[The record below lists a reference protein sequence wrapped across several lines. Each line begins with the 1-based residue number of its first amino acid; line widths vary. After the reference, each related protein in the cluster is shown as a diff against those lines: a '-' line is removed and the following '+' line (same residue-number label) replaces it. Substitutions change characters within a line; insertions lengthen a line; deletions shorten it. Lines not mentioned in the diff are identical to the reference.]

1 MGHSMNNSSSKQV
14 FVGIDVSGDQLAVH
28 ILPDDTFFETGTDP
42 KSLQAFA
49 DRLAGMN
56 PAKVLLEATGGI
68 ERPVVA
74 ELLHRDLPV
83 IVVNPRQVR
92 DFARATGLL
101 AKTDRLDARIIAS
114 FAEAVKPD
122 LRKLPDVDQQRLAEL
137 MMRRHQLM
145 DMRTSELHRSHR
157 VTDLKVKRSCMDHIA
172 WLDKQIKDLDDEV
185 GRLVES
191 SPAWR
196 AQDNLLQSVPG
207 VGDNLSHTLLA
218 SLPELGRLDR
228 QKIASLVGLAPI
240 PHDSGKMKGRRSIWG
255 GRSHVRKALYMAAVA
270 SVRCNPILKAYYF
283 RLRLAGKPAKVAI
296 VATARKLLVIL
307 NTMNR
312 EQTTWKYFQTQN
324 A

>member
-1 MGHSMNNSSSKQV
+1 MNTSSSQQL
-14 FVGIDVSGDQLAVH
+14 FVGIDVSGDMLAVH
-28 ILPDDTFFETGTDP
+28 ILPDETFFETATDP
-42 KSLQAFA
+42 KSLNALG
-49 DRLAGMN
+49 DKLAGMN
-56 PAKVLLEATGGI
+56 PAKILLEATGGI

-74 ELLHRDLPV
+74 ELLHRGLPV

-114 FAEAVKPD
+114 FAEAVKPEI
-122 LRKLPDVDQQRLAEL
+122 RKLPDADQQRLAEL

-157 VTDLKVKRSCMDHIA
+157 VVDPRVKRSCKDHIA

-185 GRLVES
+185 GRLIEL

-207 VGDNLSHTLLA
+207 VGNNLSHTLLA

-270 SVRCNPILKAYYF
+270 SVRCNPILKAYYL
-283 RLRLAGKPAKVAI
+283 RLREAGKPAKVALI
-296 VATARKLLVIL
+296 ATARKLLVIL
-307 NTMNR
+307 NTMTKN
-312 EQTTWKYFQTQN
+312 QTAWRQFQVQT

>member
-1 MGHSMNNSSSKQV
+1 MNNSSSKQV

-28 ILPDDTFFETGTDP
+28 ILPDETFFETGTDP
-42 KSLQAFA
+42 KSLQVLA
-49 DRLAGMN
+49 DQLAGAN
-56 PAKVLLEATGGI
+56 PAKIILEATGGI
-68 ERPVVA
+68 ERPLVA
-74 ELLHRDLPV
+74 ELLHHGLPV

-101 AKTDRLDARIIAS
+101 AKTDRLDARILAS

-122 LRKLPDVDQQRLAEL
+122 IRKLPDVDQQRLAEL
-137 MMRRHQLM
+137 VMRRHQLI

-157 VTDLKVKRSCMDHIA
+157 VGDPKVKQSCKDHIA
-172 WLDKQIKDLDDEV
+172 WLDKQIDDIDEEV
-185 GRLVES
+185 GLFIES
-191 SPAWR
+191 SSAWR
-196 AQDNLLQSVPG
+196 AQDNLLQTVPG
-207 VGDNLSHTLLA
+207 VGDNLSRTLLA

-270 SVRCNPILKAYYF
+270 SVRCNPILKAYYL
-283 RLRLAGKPAKVAI
+283 RLREAGKPAKVAL

-307 NTMNR
+307 NTMTKN
-312 EQTTWKYFQTQN
+312 QTSWRQFQVQT

>member
-1 MGHSMNNSSSKQV
+1 MNNSSSKQV

-28 ILPDDTFFETGTDP
+28 ILPDETFFETGTNS
-42 KSLQAFA
+42 KSLQALA
-49 DRLAGMN
+49 EKLAGVN
-56 PAKVLLEATGGI
+56 PVKIILEATGGI
-68 ERPVVA
+68 ERPLVA
-74 ELLHRDLPV
+74 ELLRHSLPV

-101 AKTDRLDARIIAS
+101 AKTDRLDARILAS

-122 LRKLPDVDQQRLAEL
+122 IRKLPDADQQGLAEL
-137 MMRRHQLM
+137 VMRRHQLM
-145 DMRTSELHRSHR
+145 EIRTSELHRSHR
-157 VTDLKVKRSCMDHIA
+157 VTEPKVKRSCKDHIA
-172 WLDKQIKDLDDEV
+172 WLDKQIKDIDDEV
-185 GRLVES
+185 GRLVEL
-191 SPAWR
+191 SPAWS

-207 VGDNLSHTLLA
+207 VGDNLSRTMLA

-270 SVRCNPILKAYYF
+270 SVRCNPILKAYYL
-283 RLRLAGKPAKVAI
+283 RLRGAGKPAKVAL

-307 NTMNR
+307 NTMTKN
-312 EQTTWKYFQTQN
+312 QTAWRQFQVQT